1 MPAGLLIATSAR
13 GQRTDLLTVPSDSS
27 DQAARAAMDQ
37 AARAGNRT
45 HAPALLAAVTRPARM
60 ARAATGTAS
69 ASTGLGT
76 WEWEGGQLHD
86 HEAAPAR
93 SRPTAPAWPSR
104 ALAPAAGA
112 RCS

>member
-1 MPAGLLIATSAR
+1 
-13 GQRTDLLTVPSDSS
+13 
-27 DQAARAAMDQ
+27 
-37 AARAGNRT
+37 
-45 HAPALLAAVTRPARM
+45 M

-93 SRPTAPAWPSR
+93 SRPTAPARPSR
-104 ALAPAAGA
+104 VLAPAAGT